1 VYGIPKAALGFGF
14 QDRFSVTLHP
24 PLKTILVTGAGDRLG
39 LAIAQDL
46 AGAGYHVVLH
56 ANSKIA
62 QAQAAAEGLR
72 QGGHRAV
79 AIAAN
84 LLDHGD
90 VVSLIE
96 RASSTCGEPIDGL
109 VNNASIFEGDTAHD
123 FTNESWDRH
132 FDMHV
137 RAPCE
142 LARTLAM
149 ALPSGQ
155 IGSVVNI
162 IDQRVFKLTPQFF
175 TYTLSKAALATATKT
190 LAQALAPHV
199 RVNGVAPGPVARN
212 LRQSEEDF
220 QKQVDATLLGC
231 GSPTPEIVDAVRWLL
246 EAQSVTGQVV
256 AVDGGQS
263 LIWRT
268 PDVDGIVE

>member
-1 VYGIPKAALGFGF
+1 M
-14 QDRFSVTLHP
+14 TLHP

-46 AGAGYHVVLH
+46 AGAGYRVVLH
-56 ANSKIA
+56 ANSKFA
-62 QAQAAAEGLR
+62 QAQAAGEALR
-72 QGGHRAV
+72 QAGLRAV
-79 AIAAN
+79 AVAAN
-84 LLDHGD
+84 LLDHDD
-90 VVSLIE
+90 VASLIE
-96 RASSTCGEPIDGL
+96 RATSACGAPIDGL

-142 LARTLAM
+142 LARNMAM
-149 ALPSGQ
+149 ALPDSQ

-212 LRQSEEDF
+212 LRQHEEDF

-246 EAQSVTGQVV
+246 EAHAITGQVI